1 MTFRNGRKP
10 TESDRLTL
18 LDEQREVV
26 SHFTYLGITLQ
37 TTIKSYR
44 LHMQHKVSA
53 AIRATFR
60 INHLQQLS
68 TETAMTLFRT
78 VITPIATYGIN
89 VIWDKHTNRDLA
101 LLETVKSRYMKRVL
115 GIGKTAPSRMT
126 YLLMKETFFIV
137 DIRQQ
142 LLLSNIRAYE
152 TTLQGLQEKKNN
164 ICSEFY
170 ATEAM
175 CSREWTQPNY
185 EMRHIL
191 TRYSVHGFHHKV
203 CSMKIFH
210 EPNHECKFTLCNG
223 PCERYHVEKCTYR
236 HLSLN
241 KFCSD

>member
-1 MTFRNGRKP
+1 MTFRNGGKP
-10 TESDRLTL
+10 TENDRLTL
-18 LDEQREVV
+18 LDEPLEVV
-26 SHFTYLGITLQ
+26 SQFTYLGITLQ

-44 LHMQHKVSA
+44 LHVQHKVSA
-53 AIRATFR
+53 AIRATYR

-89 VIWDKHTNRDLA
+89 IIWDKLTNRDLA

-126 YLLMKETFFIV
+126 YLLMKETFFIE

-142 LLLSNIRAYE
+142 LLLPNTRAYE
-152 TTLQGLQEKKNN
+152 TTLQGLQEKRNN

-175 CSREWTQPNY
+175 CSREWTQ
-185 EMRHIL
+185 RHIL
-191 TRYSVHGFHHKV
+191 TRYSVHGFNHKV

-210 EPNHECKFTLCNG
+210 EPNQECKCKLCNG
-223 PCERYHVEKCTYR
+223 PCERYHVEKCTER

-241 KFCSD
+241 NFCSD